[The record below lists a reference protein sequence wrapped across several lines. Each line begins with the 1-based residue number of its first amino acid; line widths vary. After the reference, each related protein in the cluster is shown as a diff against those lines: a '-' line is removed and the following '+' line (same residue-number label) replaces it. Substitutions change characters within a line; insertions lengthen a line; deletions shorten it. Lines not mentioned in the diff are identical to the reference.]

1 VSAAEAR
8 SGARILVE
16 QLCAFGIDTAFG
28 VPGESYLDV
37 LDAMLDAP
45 LRFVACRQEGGAAM
59 MAEAWGKLGPGPG
72 VCFVTRGPGATNAS
86 AGVHVAQQDS
96 TPMLLFIGDVARGH
110 RGREAFQEVDFE
122 AMFAPL
128 AKWAVRIDAAG
139 RIPELLSRAIQTAS
153 SGRPG
158 PVVVALP
165 EDVLREPSEAATLSP
180 PPRVEAAPSAAAMA
194 ALADMLRRAQRPF
207 VLAGGPG
214 WSAPACE
221 RLQRFAQRWRLPVGV
236 SFRCQ
241 DYFDNHHPCYAGHVG
256 IGIDPALA
264 RRIRA
269 ADLLLVLGARLGE
282 MTTSGYQLIEAPS
295 PRQTLVHAHPDAGE
309 LGRVYR
315 PELPI
320 VAGMGEMS
328 EALLQLAPPTAPDG
342 GRCEAAHQDWLAFSE
357 PDDAPG
363 ELPLGAIV
371 RALERHLGDDG
382 IVCNGAGNYA
392 IWLHRYFRWR
402 RRGSQLAP
410 TSGSMG
416 YGVPAAIAAAMR
428 WPQRRV
434 ACWAGD
440 GCFLMHGQELAT
452 AVALSLPIVFI
463 VVDNGQYGTIRMH
476 QERRFPART
485 SGTALTSPDFA
496 ALARAYGAAGE
507 AVDSAA
513 EFEAALARGA
523 GREGPSLIHLRLAA
537 DRLTPDLTVEALREA
552 ARKRQ
557 SNS

>member
-1 VSAAEAR
+1 MSAAVAR

-37 LDAMLDAP
+37 LDALLDAP
-45 LRFVACRQEGGAAM
+45 LRFVTCRQEGGAAM
-59 MAEAWGKLGPGPG
+59 MAEAWGKLGPAPG

-86 AGVHVAQQDS
+86 AGVHVARQDS
-96 TPMLLFIGDVARGH
+96 TPMLLLIGDVARGH

-128 AKWAVRIDAAG
+128 AKWTVRIDAAG
-139 RIPELLSRAIQTAS
+139 RIPELLSRAICTAS

-165 EDVLREPSEAATLSP
+165 EDVLREESEAATLAP
-180 PPRVEAAPSAAAMA
+180 PPLPQAAPSAAAMA
-194 ALADMLRRAQRPF
+194 ALGDLLRQAGRPF

-214 WSAPACE
+214 WSTAACE
-221 RLQRFAQRWRLPVGV
+221 RLQRFAERWRLPVGV

-241 DYFDNHHPCYAGHVG
+241 DYFDNLHPCYAGHVG

-264 RRIRA
+264 RRIRD

-282 MTTSGYQLIEAPS
+282 MTTSGYRLIEAPN
-295 PRQTLVHAHPDAGE
+295 PRQVLVHAHPDAGE

-320 VAGMGEMS
+320 VAGIGEVS
-328 EALLQLAPPTAPDG
+328 EALLQLAPPAAADAAQ
-342 GRCEAAHQDWLAFSE
+342 CEAAHRDWLAFSE
-357 PDDAPG
+357 PGDEPG

-371 RALERHLGDDG
+371 RALESHLGDDG

-392 IWLHRYFRWR
+392 IWLHRFFRWR

-416 YGVPAAIAAAMR
+416 YGLPAAIAAALR
-428 WPQRRV
+428 HPQRRV

-452 AVALSLPIVFI
+452 AVAERLAIVFV

-476 QERRFPART
+476 QERRFPGRT
-485 SGTALTSPDFA
+485 SGTALANPDFA

-507 AVDSAA
+507 AVDSLA
-513 EFEAALARGA
+513 EFEAALARST
-523 GREGPSLIHLRLAA
+523 GRAGPSLIHLRLAA

-552 ARKRQ
+552 AREKR
-557 SNS
+557 SKS